1 MPVKIEILIEALKI
15 VAAVAVFFVWVV
27 RYDNIKKEFERFG
40 FPSWFR
46 DMVGILKIS
55 FTFMLHSANNDTVLL
70 GSFGI
75 VSLMIG
81 AILTHVKIK
90 NPITEMFPAISML
103 SIGILILYS
112 SL

>member
-1 MPVKIEILIEALKI
+1 
-15 VAAVAVFFVWVV
+15 
-27 RYDNIKKEFERFG
+27 
-40 FPSWFR
+40 
-46 DMVGILKIS
+46 
-55 FTFMLHSANNDTVLL
+55 MLHSANNDTVLL

-103 SIGILILYS
+103 AIGILILYS

>member
-1 MPVKIEILIEALKI
+1 MPLKIEILIEALKI

-27 RYDNIKKEFERFG
+27 RYDNIKKEFKKFG

-55 FTFMLHSANNDTVLL
+55 FTFMLHSTNNDTILL
-70 GSFGI
+70 GSVGI

-81 AILTHVKIK
+81 AILTHVKVK

-103 SIGILILYS
+103 SIGLLILFS

>member
-1 MPVKIEILIEALKI
+1 MALKIEILIEALKI

-27 RYDNIKKEFERFG
+27 RYDNIKKEFKKFG

-55 FTFMLHSANNDTVLL
+55 FTFMLHSANNETILL
-70 GSFGI
+70 GSIGI

-90 NPITEMFPAISML
+90 KSNNGNVPCDINAI
-103 SIGILILYS
+103 YRS
-112 SL
+112 SNIIF